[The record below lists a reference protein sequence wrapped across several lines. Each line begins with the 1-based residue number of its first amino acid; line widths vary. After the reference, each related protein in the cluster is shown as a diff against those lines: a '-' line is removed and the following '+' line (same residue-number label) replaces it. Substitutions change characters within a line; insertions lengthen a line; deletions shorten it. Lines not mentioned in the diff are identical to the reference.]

1 MKVKQVP
8 QDFVVE
14 ERARVRPTDRGPFA
28 LYLLRK
34 EGIGTLE
41 ALRAVRRAW
50 QVPGRAVGF
59 GGLKDRHA
67 VTTQWVTIPRGP
79 RRNLDQPTFR
89 LTYEGQFTQ
98 PMSRMLLEGNTFG
111 IRIRDLSDR
120 EARTLSTRLADLAT
134 HGLPAYFDDQRFGSI
149 RGDVPFAALLL
160 LRGDAEGAFRA
171 AVASPSREDRGP
183 VKKRKLAL
191 ARAWGHWEDALPHL
205 HGTPTRAAVL
215 HLVAHPD
222 DFVGAFAALDREEKA
237 LFTSAWAS
245 SVWNRALAARVEAL
259 VAPDDRLVLPGASEP
274 LVFAKDPAA
283 TASFG
288 TAVLPLPAPNARAT
302 DPAWQAALEAALA
315 ADGLRA
321 DQLSFDPRLGLA
333 LRATQR
339 PVLFRPDDLDV
350 KPPEPDDLNAGRMRL
365 DVRFALRPG
374 TYATLLLKRATYD
387 MGGAK
392 ALS

>member
-8 QDFVVE
+8 ADFVVE

-34 EGIGTLE
+34 QGIGTLE

-50 QVPGRAVGF
+50 KVPGRAVGF

-79 RRNLDQPTFR
+79 RRNLEESTFR
-89 LTYEGQFTQ
+89 LTYEGQFAQ
-98 PMSRMLLEGNTFG
+98 PMSRMLLQGNTFG
-111 IRIRDLSDR
+111 IRVRDLADA
-120 EARTLSTRLADLAT
+120 EARTLAARVRDLAT

-160 LRGDAEGAFRA
+160 LRGDAEGALRA
-171 AVASPSREDRGP
+171 VLASPAREDRGP
-183 VKKRKLAL
+183 VKKRKIAL
-191 ARAWGHWEDALPHL
+191 SQAWGRWEEALPHL
-205 HGTPTRAAVL
+205 HGTPTRATVL

-222 DFVGAFAALDREEKA
+222 DFVGAFATLDREEKA
-237 LFTSAWAS
+237 LLTSAWAS
-245 SVWNRALAARVEAL
+245 AVWNRALAARVEAL
-259 VAPDDRLVLPGASEP
+259 VAPDDRLVLPGDAGA
-274 LVFAKDPAA
+274 LVFPKDPAA
-283 TASFG
+283 TAGFG
-288 TAVLPLPAPNARAT
+288 TAVMPLPAPNARAT
-302 DPAWQAALEAALA
+302 DPAWQTALETALA
-315 ADGLRA
+315 ADGLRLE
-321 DQLSFDPRLGLA
+321 QLTFDPRLGLA

-339 PVLFRPDDLDV
+339 PVLFRPDELDV
-350 KPPEPDDLNAGRMRL
+350 KDPAPDDLNRGRACL
-365 DVRFALRPG
+365 DLRFALRPG

-392 ALS
+392 SIT

>member
-79 RRNLDQPTFR
+79 RRNLEQPTFR

-134 HGLPAYFDDQRFGSI
+134 HGVPAYFDDQRFGSI

-183 VKKRKLAL
+183 VKKRKIAL

-237 LFTSAWAS
+237 LLTSAWAS

-274 LVFAKDPAA
+274 ARLPEGPRRHGVVRHRRPPAPRPQRPRDRPRVAGRPRGRARRRRPPRRPARVRPAPGPRVARHA
-283 TASFG
+283 TPR
-288 TAVLPLPAPNARAT
+288 PLPPRRPRREAPRT
-302 DPAWQAALEAALA
+302 RRPQP
-315 ADGLRA
+315 G
-321 DQLSFDPRLGLA
+321 PRPP
-333 LRATQR
+333 RR
-339 PVLFRPDDLDV
+339 PVRPAPRHLCDAAPQARHL
-350 KPPEPDDLNAGRMRL
+350 
-365 DVRFALRPG
+365 
-374 TYATLLLKRATYD
+374 
-387 MGGAK
+387 
-392 ALS
+392 